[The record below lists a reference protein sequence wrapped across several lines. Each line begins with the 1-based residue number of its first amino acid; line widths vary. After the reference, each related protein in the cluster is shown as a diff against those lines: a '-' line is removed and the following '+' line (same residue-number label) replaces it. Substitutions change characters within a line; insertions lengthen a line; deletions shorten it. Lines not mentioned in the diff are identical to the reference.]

1 MAMFNRGLHFEVLS
15 VDAQDM
21 AAFEPILSTLRES
34 AALMRQQQQQQ
45 QQPVSS
51 TGTATTTTTTTK
63 DNQPLQQA
71 TKKSAA
77 TRSRAVSLHKH
88 SLAVDRVKTKTLFF
102 EATGMLNDEM
112 QQALARILERSPC
125 HDGKARVCRRA
136 LANHYETSLKT
147 SSKDFKPSMAPHRD
161 DVGEADLSVV
171 LGISPRA
178 QFRGARLFVSNVRDG
193 RVWYDREGVPSRR
206 SVVGL
211 EVIEGTCVV
220 LRNKVEHYVSV
231 LQEGSRGSLVFHM
244 TATATAT
251 ATAMATA
258 TATAATSSSTAPKPS
273 ASSTAVQE
281 D

>member
-1 MAMFNRGLHFEVLS
+1 M
-15 VDAQDM
+15 DAQDM

-34 AALMRQQQQQQ
+34 VTLMQQQ
-45 QQPVSS
+45 QQPVSI
-51 TGTATTTTTTTK
+51 TGTTTTTTK

-77 TRSRAVSLHKH
+77 TRSRAVSHAVSLHKH

-147 SSKDFKPSMAPHRD
+147 SSKDFKPSMVPHRD

-244 TATATAT
+244 TATGTAT
-251 ATAMATA
+251 GTATA
-258 TATAATSSSTAPKPS
+258 TATAATSSSTAPKLS